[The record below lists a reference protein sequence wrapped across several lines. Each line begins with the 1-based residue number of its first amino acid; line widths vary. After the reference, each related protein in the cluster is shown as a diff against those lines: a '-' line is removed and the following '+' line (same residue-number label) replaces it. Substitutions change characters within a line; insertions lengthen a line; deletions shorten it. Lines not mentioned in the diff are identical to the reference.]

1 MTGMLWLQLLP
12 CRSGAPILFQ
22 RQWWLLGGSLATT
35 YLLWRSPTSSWFLVS
50 SRLRGKLIC
59 TGGLTEPHSQLAS
72 TNVVYLHLEHAG
84 VAPLSRRGLSA
95 AGAGVQGSHHRD
107 GQPRHVRFGSV
118 AFAADALPDA
128 EAEAICAL
136 QHRQAGAIAS
146 VLVDLPQQ
154 AASPQRSRESS
165 GASPSAAQQAP
176 PVIRLFTF
184 DDSVHQ
190 QSAEAVAALEQGSWR
205 TGRLRKADAV
215 RVVMLTGDRTDSA
228 QRVAQQLGISHVR
241 AGLTPEQKLEVRHCQ
256 GGR

>member
-1 MTGMLWLQLLP
+1 MLVW
-12 CRSGAPILFQ
+12 S
-22 RQWWLLGGSLATT
+22 
-35 YLLWRSPTSSWFLVS
+35 
-50 SRLRGKLIC
+50 
-59 TGGLTEPHSQLAS
+59 
-72 TNVVYLHLEHAG
+72 
-84 VAPLSRRGLSA
+84 SRRGLSV
-95 AGAGVQGSHHRD
+95 AGAGVQGSLQRD

-128 EAEAICAL
+128 EAEAVRAL

-154 AASPQRSRESS
+154 AASPQRVGDAS
-165 GASPSAAQQAP
+165 GASPSGAQQAP

-205 TGRLRKADAV
+205 TGTLREADAV
-215 RVVMLTGDRTDSA
+215 RVVMLTGDRAGSA

-241 AGLTPEQKLEVRHCQ
+241 AQLTPEQKLEVRHLSGAGAGVATCCSALHSLPDLAC
-256 GGR
+256 